1 MAAPLGFKTFNT
13 GDVLTAADTN
23 GYLMQGVWTFADS
36 AARSAAVTSPQE
48 GNVSFLKDTNSL
60 EIYDGAAW
68 VAYGSGDITGVTAG
82 TGISGGGTSGT
93 VTVTNSMATAIDA
106 KGDLIAGTGAD
117 AFSRLAVG
125 TNGQYLVADST
136 TATGL
141 KWGDVSAGSLTQLA
155 TGTLSGSTTAVSFS
169 TTGYRNVWVL
179 VTGVTANNPFE
190 LGAYYN
196 GNSGLSQHWITTYNQ
211 NGSYGNNG
219 GTTTSTIPLSGLTSS
234 NGAVNTNT
242 YQMTFFDVQN
252 TSTAFPKLW
261 SGSYSA
267 RNNLDTARNT
277 AIITGASLAIG
288 AMSSLTFVCGGASFN
303 GGTYYIFGVK

>member
-1 MAAPLGFKTFNT
+1 MAAGQGFKNFST

-23 GYLMQGVWTFADS
+23 GYLMQGVWVFADA
-36 AARSAAVTSPQE
+36 AARTAAVTSPQE
-48 GNVSFLKDTNSL
+48 GNASFLKDTNAL

-136 TATGL
+136 TSTGL
-141 KWGDVSAGSLTQLA
+141 KWGDVSAGSMTQLA

-169 TTGYRNVWVL
+169 TTGYINVWVL
-179 VTGVTANNPFE
+179 ITGVTANNPFE

-196 GNSGLSQHWITTYNQ
+196 GNSGLQQHWVTTYNQ
-211 NGSYGNNG
+211 NGSNANNG
-219 GTTTSTIPLSGLTSS
+219 GTTTSTIPMSGLMSANGVPSS
-234 NGAVNTNT
+234 NT
-242 YQMTFFDVQN
+242 YEMTFFNVQN
-252 TSTAFPKLW
+252 TSTTFPKLFR
-261 SGSYSA
+261 GSFSA
-267 RNNLDTARNT
+267 RNNLDTGRNT

-303 GGTYYIFGVK
+303 GGTYYIYGVK